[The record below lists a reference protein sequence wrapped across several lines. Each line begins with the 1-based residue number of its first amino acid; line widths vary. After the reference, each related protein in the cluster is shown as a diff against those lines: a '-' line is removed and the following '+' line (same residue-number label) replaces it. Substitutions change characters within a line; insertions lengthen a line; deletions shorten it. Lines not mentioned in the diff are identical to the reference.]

1 MFKIIKRRTSRIN
14 YYYKNNEQNK
24 SLYLRH
30 LIFLLIFTAGLTA
43 GSLVIRREYGNL
55 LSELLSLY
63 ENYIGIK
70 AGERPLINFS
80 NSLLK
85 SVFILITAYAAG
97 LCAVGTPIIYSLP
110 LINGIG
116 IGTISAYM
124 YRTFSLKGIGYCAL
138 TLYPG
143 KIVNT
148 VVMITAC
155 TFSAIMSSEMLKNLT
170 VGEENPSFKQ
180 YNIRFLILLIFT
192 IFASLIDTLLNSL
205 FAGYFNFQ

>member
-14 YYYKNNEQNK
+14 YYCKSDANDK
-24 SLYLRH
+24 SLLLRH
-30 LIFLLIFTAGLTA
+30 LIFLSLFAAGLTA
-43 GSLVIRREYGNL
+43 GSLIIRKEYGNL

-63 ENYIGIK
+63 ENYVGIK

-85 SVFILITAYAAG
+85 SIFTLMIAYSAG

-110 LINGIG
+110 LISGIG
-116 IGTISAYM
+116 IGTISAHM

-138 TLYPG
+138 TLFPG
-143 KIVNT
+143 KIINT

-155 TFSAIMSSEMLKNLT
+155 TFSTVMSTKMLKNLT
-170 VGEENPSFKQ
+170 IGEESMNFKQ
-180 YNIRFLILLIFT
+180 YNLRYLILLVFSVT
-192 IFASLIDTLLNSL
+192 ASLADTLLNSL